1 MGSDSGSRPIRA
13 TNAAPDQGEVTASRS
28 QIEQWLRD
36 TLPMMVD
43 DAGFAYTHA
52 ASTIGTLRDA
62 LPSNATKLSQSWR
75 GEASAEVQKAL
86 QKLHSTAEELVST
99 MEKMAE
105 VLRLYGGVYLPEAR
119 QKIENLKSTDQ
130 LLQTFPKKLGA
141 LPPTLSATSGT
152 SPLLPEVEDGTFA
165 ARQVLRTLNTQIAEL
180 YHRVP
185 EEISYDL
192 PTVTMPSGTHT
203 YTPVVYREGDPYPN
217 GRPSSGEGSQGAG
230 TGSGGWGATG
240 DASQG
245 GSASASGS
253 GASGSGASGS
263 GASEPGGSNP
273 GGSSPGG
280 PGADGSDPG
289 GSDPGGSD
297 PGGSGKDDSG
307 SAGSTGTNGQDP
319 STANE
324 AGAAQNSPD
333 DGTVPAVIDGTD
345 GTSGGDDPQ
354 STEVASFVPQN
365 PAAVPVIQQSP
376 VGLIGPTTTVA
387 PPVTSV
393 PPVLGTP
400 GAVSGTAV
408 PSYAATARGTMNGM
422 PMMPFM
428 GGGAG
433 GESAQESERFSPLTE
448 ENDVWGSRPD
458 ATSALIGG
466 SATDPGKARHGDR
479 A

>member
-1 MGSDSGSRPIRA
+1 MGSESGSRRIRA
-13 TNAAPDQGEVTASRS
+13 TGAAPEPGEVTASRS

-86 QKLHSTAEELVST
+86 LMLHSTAGELVST

-119 QKIENLKSTDQ
+119 EKIENLRDPKGLPLPRSLQDAPPGSP
-130 LLQTFPKKLGA
+130 LL
-141 LPPTLSATSGT
+141 SGT
-152 SPLLPEVEDGTFA
+152 SLRSDTFDADGTIA
-165 ARQVLRTLNTQIAEL
+165 ARQVLRTLNTQITEL

-217 GRPSSGEGSQGAG
+217 GRPPSGEGSQGAG
-230 TGSGGWGATG
+230 TGSGGGASGGASRGGAT
-240 DASQG
+240 ST
-245 GSASASGS
+245 SGS
-253 GASGSGASGS
+253 GAPAPGASGADGS
-263 GASEPGGSNP
+263 GPSGSNP
-273 GGSSPGG
+273 SG
-280 PGADGSDPG
+280 PGADGA
-289 GSDPGGSD
+289 DPGGSD
-297 PGGSGKDDSG
+297 PGGSGNGDPG

-319 STANE
+319 STD
-324 AGAAQNSPD
+324 AGAARNSPD

-345 GTSGGDDPQ
+345 GTPGGDPG

-365 PAAVPVIQQSP
+365 PVAVPVIQQNP

-393 PPVLGTP
+393 PPVLGTLGTGP
-400 GAVSGTAV
+400 GTAV
-408 PSYAATARGTMNGM
+408 PPYAATTRGAMGGM

-433 GESAQESERFSPLTE
+433 GESAQETERFSPLVE

-458 ATSALIGG
+458 VTSALIGE
-466 SATDPGKARHGDR
+466 SVTDSGKARHGDR